1 DRETQLPSQGNLL
14 PEALPLEFRWRMIV
28 VIVQPD
34 LPIGHH
40 LLMLGQP
47 AEVIIPAIADL
58 LCLVRVDTHRGIDKR
73 VPVSQLDGGP
83 TGGEIAADRHKVLHA
98 GYARSRDHGI
108 AVAV

>member
-1 DRETQLPSQGNLL
+1 
-14 PEALPLEFRWRMIV
+14 
-28 VIVQPD
+28 
-34 LPIGHH
+34 
-40 LLMLGQP
+40 MLGQP

-98 GYARSRDHGI
+98 GFARSRDHGI
-108 AVAV
+108 AVAVEAGVIEMGVGIDQQASFPCGDLRAKDPGTAIVA